1 MNQEAGIQ
9 NAHTAAMNS
18 LMSKYTDKLMST
30 EGAKRAREMLED
42 NVGTELIMAGLQSG
56 RLGDMGKHL
65 LHKALGGQAL
75 KSLGKVKEGVRAFSQ
90 RGHAGVVE
98 HFARGKAIAADKL
111 RDMFPDGLGDRLKNH
126 IRNTYSNAQEAAND
140 LGGRLTSSLRTQF
153 ERRRGI
159 SPLDRYGNQIQE
171 SPPEPIFGGYR
182 SGISSDSGARL
193 LQYTGDDPDLR
204 VERAPIGTEDEM
216 KKKFVFDELRPIQ
229 RGGRYSGGANVMG
242 SEIRG
247 TPSSGAKSS
256 AFAPKNVSYSD
267 AVETARSNP
276 AALAASVVKK
286 NTPEFMG
293 SPEESQMID
302 NLRQKSATAM
312 ALTESA
318 QRRAQSEFEQRHP
331 NARKLAPNPVQR
343 QVVAEQ
349 PVAPR
354 RPQIDF
360 GPEASE
366 AELRAPG
373 FRNEPEPF
381 FEE

>member
-9 NAHTAAMNS
+9 NAHTEAMNS
-18 LMSKYTDKLMST
+18 LMGKYSSKLMQM

-56 RLGDMGKHL
+56 RVGDMGKHL
-65 LHKALGGQAL
+65 LHKALGGEAL
-75 KSLGKVKEGVRAFSQ
+75 KSLGKVKEGVRAFSE

-111 RDMFPDGLGDRLKNH
+111 RDMFPDGLGDRLKDH
-126 IRNTYSNAQEAAND
+126 IRNTYSSAQDAAND

-153 ERRRGI
+153 EQRRGI

-171 SPPEPIFGGYR
+171 SAPEPIFGGYR
-182 SGISSDSGARL
+182 SGISSDSSARL
-193 LQYTGDDPDLR
+193 LQYTGDDSDLR

-229 RGGRYSGGANVMG
+229 RGGRYSSGSNVMG

-247 TPSSGAKSS
+247 TPSS

-293 SPEESQMID
+293 SPEASQMID
-302 NLRQKSATAM
+302 NLRQKSATAA

-318 QRRAQSEFEQRHP
+318 QRRSQVELEH
-331 NARKLAPNPVQR
+331 NALETRLFGSPLPPKRPV
-343 QVVAEQ
+343 VEQ
-349 PVAPR
+349 PEAP
-354 RPQIDF
+354 RPQIDWSAKQ
-360 GPEASE
+360 ASD
-366 AELRAPG
+366 AELNAPG